1 MGTMKIN
8 VMWMRRRWLD
18 FRNGYSIYL
27 SFMFGFLN
35 FVIISYTLAIE
46 RVPAL
51 KSLFPSLGTW
61 MVIFVAGFIPIAV
74 MIGHYHRRKQ
84 IPTEVQQ
91 MAYANPYNFMV
102 TPGREAL
109 YNMPLS
115 ILQLRTQVKTMEVQN
130 ALADAVEEVAKK
142 MDVSIKPIPRWSKD
156 FFEDYDQT
164 QEITA
169 RLARGESILDIL
181 KEKK

>member
-1 MGTMKIN
+1 MSKFNSLWI
-8 VMWMRRRWLD
+8 RRRWLD

-27 SFMFGFLN
+27 SFIFGFLN

-46 RVPAL
+46 RVPVL
-51 KSLFPSLGTW
+51 KSAFPSLSTW
-61 MVIFVAGFIPIAV
+61 IIIFIAGFVPVAV
-74 MIGHYHRRKQ
+74 LIGHYHRRKQ

-91 MAYANPYNFMV
+91 MAYANPYNFVV
-102 TPGREAL
+102 TPGREMH
-109 YNMPLS
+109 YSMPLS
-115 ILQLRTQVKTMEVQN
+115 ALQLRTQVKMMEMQN

-142 MDVSIKPIPRWSKD
+142 MSADIKPIPRWDKEFFKD
-156 FFEDYDQT
+156 YEQV
-164 QEITA
+164 QEMTD

>member
-1 MGTMKIN
+1 
-8 VMWMRRRWLD
+8 
-18 FRNGYSIYL
+18 
-27 SFMFGFLN
+27 
-35 FVIISYTLAIE
+35 
-46 RVPAL
+46 
-51 KSLFPSLGTW
+51 
-61 MVIFVAGFIPIAV
+61 
-74 MIGHYHRRKQ
+74 
-84 IPTEVQQ
+84 
-91 MAYANPYNFMV
+91 
-102 TPGREAL
+102 
-109 YNMPLS
+109 MPLS